1 MYRGN
6 SSSYILPVLAFK
18 RLYLLVIFFE
28 FHLNYFAYTFP
39 NILHYSPFLMTSWM
53 LSNRLLNKRQSLFFL
68 TFAQKKKRSKQNW
81 HWQYL
86 IQHSNSEHCNGF
98 FSRKTESLFFANFEN
113 KWSLEISLGRRFNLK
128 FSVFW
133 NIEN

>member
-6 SSSYILPVLAFK
+6 SSSYILTVLAFK

-39 NILHYSPFLMTSWM
+39 NILHNSPFLMTSC
-53 LSNRLLNKRQSLFFL
+53 LLFNRLLNKRQSLFLDF
-68 TFAQKKKRSKQNW
+68 FKKKKRSKQIW

-98 FSRKTESLFFANFEN
+98 FSRKTESLLFANFEN
-113 KWSLEISLGRRFNLK
+113 KWSLGISLGRRFNLK
-128 FSVFW
+128 FWVFW